1 MCRTKTC
8 VQNITGF
15 NNQLEWSPPQAHQI
29 KIWLR
34 LALNQSQNV
43 KIKFVFTFPLRKQH
57 NNNWTHRLNSQRAI
71 EMCFFS
77 PTWAWNL
84 HYVIASLVFGR
95 LQFMWNTNIHDLI
108 LAYQIHQK
116 KEKRKKKKEILAHQL
131 PICHEVKDL
140 LYPQKISILNQSLM
154 MDDRTIII
162 YTISWFVRIFF
173 ISFLILRGGG
183 IYHNNYIYIYI
194 YFFFSQS
201 TFVGIAF
208 SGSIYFEVG

>member
-57 NNNWTHRLNSQRAI
+57 NNNW
-71 EMCFFS
+71 
-77 PTWAWNL
+77 AWNL

-116 KEKRKKKKEILAHQL
+116 KKKKKAKRNTSSSIANL
-131 PICHEVKDL
+131 PWGQRFI
-140 LYPQKISILNQSLM
+140 ISSKNLNSQS
-154 MDDRTIII
+154 
-162 YTISWFVRIFF
+162 ISHDGW
-173 ISFLILRGGG
+173 SK
-183 IYHNNYIYIYI
+183 NNYLYDFMIR
-194 YFFFSQS
+194 
-201 TFVGIAF
+201 
-208 SGSIYFEVG
+208 